1 MKWAETDR
9 KKTNAGILVAE
20 FWTKKPYYIWVNDYN
35 ITQYFISQELS
46 IHERGYYKAT
56 NASVTG
62 KIMER
67 IIFGVPEKNTWKT
80 TQSLATAYTDSWG
93 ESPV

>member
-1 MKWAETDR
+1 
-9 KKTNAGILVAE
+9 
-20 FWTKKPYYIWVNDYN
+20 VNDYN

-67 IIFGVPEKNTWKT
+67 IVFVVPEKNN
-80 TQSLATAYTDSWG
+80 
-93 ESPV
+93 